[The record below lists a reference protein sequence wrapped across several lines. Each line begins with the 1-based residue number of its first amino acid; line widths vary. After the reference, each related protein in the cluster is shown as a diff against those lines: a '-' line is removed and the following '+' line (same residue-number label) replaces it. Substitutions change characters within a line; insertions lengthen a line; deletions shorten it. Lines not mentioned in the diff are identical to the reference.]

1 MKFIL
6 TASIKKSEFDPIQDL
21 FDLRVIKIAAK
32 KSLQG
37 LGKNIKSSSKI
48 PGTCLKKM
56 NLTSSSGAGR
66 VLFLLK
72 IKNKK
77 SVLVMIRPK
86 NDKKIGTNMTVKNKK
101 FEKFL
106 SKNLDLILG
115 DLEKGSYEEF
125 EL

>member
-101 FEKFL
+101 FEKIL